1 MNIKDNILYSE
12 PMSTVPNISLGQY
25 LFDNLHNN
33 PNDIVQI
40 DIETDKHLTRKELLD
55 KSIRLSIALRNYGI
69 DMKDRVSLTSE
80 NHPNYMIAMCGT
92 FFNGI
97 TFAPLNPA
105 YTEREFGH
113 MLEIYQPR
121 VIFVSRRTEKLLVKV
136 ASTLSWDIKLIE
148 LDDEALDGNV
158 VTLNVFLE
166 KYGNIVD
173 PRTFTPVQVGDNDKR
188 MAVILCSSGTTG
200 FPKGVMLSHRN
211 LLTFIQS
218 ISKPNF
224 LNIQQGDRMIIFLP
238 LFHGYAFGMMCNCIC
253 SNSIICLMRNY
264 NTDTLLSS
272 IGKYKIT
279 HLPLVPPILVAVLK
293 HPMLPNYDF
302 GSVKEILCGALPLP
316 LDIANELKRRTKV
329 KNIRNGYGMTEL
341 SMVSNLS
348 ERSCK
353 DASIGPPLPGFK
365 CKVVS
370 METGKTVGAGKVGEI
385 CFAGDQVMLGYYK
398 NPKSTAETIDEQN
411 WLHTGDLGYFTEEG
425 GLYITGRIKEII
437 RYKGFQVA
445 PSEIEALL
453 LTHSSVK
460 DVAVLGKPDE
470 VCGELPMA
478 VVVRQPGNNVTAEEI
493 VDFVKKNLSPQKW
506 LRGGVKFVETL
517 PKTPSGKVLRKQLL
531 NIVLSKL

>member
-1 MNIKDNILYSE
+1 M
-12 PMSTVPNISLGQY
+12 
-25 LFDNLHNN
+25 
-33 PNDIVQI
+33 
-40 DIETDKHLTRKELLD
+40 
-55 KSIRLSIALRNYGI
+55 
-69 DMKDRVSLTSE
+69 
-80 NHPNYMIAMCGT
+80 
-92 FFNGI
+92 
-97 TFAPLNPA
+97 
-105 YTEREFGH
+105 
-113 MLEIYQPR
+113 
-121 VIFVSRRTEKLLVKV
+121 
-136 ASTLSWDIKLIE
+136 
-148 LDDEALDGNV
+148 
-158 VTLNVFLE
+158 
-166 KYGNIVD
+166 
-173 PRTFTPVQVGDNDKR
+173 
-188 MAVILCSSGTTG
+188 
-200 FPKGVMLSHRN
+200 
-211 LLTFIQS
+211 
-218 ISKPNF
+218 
-224 LNIQQGDRMIIFLP
+224 
-238 LFHGYAFGMMCNCIC
+238 
-253 SNSIICLMRNY
+253 
-264 NTDTLLSS
+264 
-272 IGKYKIT
+272 
-279 HLPLVPPILVAVLK
+279 
-293 HPMLPNYDF
+293 
-302 GSVKEILCGALPLP
+302 
-316 LDIANELKRRTKV
+316 
-329 KNIRNGYGMTEL
+329 
-341 SMVSNLS
+341 S

-493 VDFVKKNLSPQKW
+493 VDFVKSESCVRVFEWFKQSVNALLTTILLLENLSPQKW